1 MKSLKRN
8 HSSAWQI
15 LSAALPFLA
24 MDWIVRL
31 FSKPILIEVG
41 NSSSIFSPVYSP
53 TPNLFTLLWIA
64 FFLSITFSVTGTC
77 RRILYGLFFGL
88 SYIAFATNLIY
99 YRLTGFFFSF
109 SLLKMADEGS
119 SYVMD
124 VIKGT
129 PLYLYAIMAGI
140 LIWGIT
146 VMVSMKTTP
155 LSLSPLHGK
164 WSRLSIFQ
172 SYGKY
177 FRLPVFRFRGK
188 WILAPIFL
196 FLLLHTLIPFS
207 LGKASDGLEW
217 KSFKNGRNVYNNFN
231 DVNKSMMVSGLYE
244 FEIRNFYFTF
254 LKPSEKMSEQE
265 ASLLEEAYADRTLA
279 ASNSH
284 TGLFQGKNVIFL
296 QMEGIDTWML
306 NETDTPNLWNLKE
319 HSIDFTDHYSIYT
332 GGGSTFNS
340 EFAVNT
346 GFTTPITY
354 EQNVYMLNDNYF
366 PHSLPRKF
374 KEQGYAV
381 NAFHMNSGE
390 FYNRR
395 INYKNWSYDNY
406 FSLMDSGDYSDR
418 SYDLDR
424 ELILNPAFYQEMFC
438 RKEPFVH
445 YIITYTP
452 HTPFVTGKG
461 VGKMLAEEKYGSDSI
476 PDLSEEE
483 VARMEAGETDYMV
496 GLLIQALKDNN
507 LYDNTVIVAFTDHYL
522 YTLNDKT
529 ILDRY
534 KNTDDNRINQTPFF
548 IWSSD
553 LTPEKITD
561 TTMQMNILPTV
572 LNLFGIPYAPSD
584 YLMTDALAPDY
595 SGMAFFAD
603 SSWYDGTNY
612 MENGLPESIQKLIQ
626 KNDLTLKY
634 NYFAEH

>member
-8 HSSAWQI
+8 HFSAWQI

-31 FSKPILIEVG
+31 SSKPIIIEVG
-41 NSSSIFSPVYSP
+41 NSSSVFSPVYSP

-64 FFLSITFSVTGTC
+64 FFLGITFSARGNG
-77 RRILYGLFFGL
+77 RRILYGFFFGL
-88 SYIAFATNLIY
+88 SYIAFAANLIY
-99 YRLTGFFFSF
+99 YRLTGFYFSF

-124 VIKGT
+124 VITGT
-129 PLYLYAIMAGI
+129 PIYLYAIMAAV
-140 LIWGIT
+140 LIWGIA
-146 VMVSMKTTP
+146 VVVSMKTES
-155 LSLSPLHGK
+155 LSLPLLCSK
-164 WSRLSIFQ
+164 CFLSSIFL
-172 SYGKY
+172 S
-177 FRLPVFRFRGK
+177 RGK
-188 WILAPIFL
+188 WILSSFFL

-217 KSFKNGRNVYNNFN
+217 KSFKNGRNVYNSFN

-244 FEIRNFYFTF
+244 FEIRNFYMTF

-265 ASLLEEAYADRTLA
+265 ASFLEEAYADRTPA

-296 QMEGIDTWML
+296 QMEGLDTWML

-354 EQNVYMLNDNYF
+354 EQNVYMLNDNLF
-366 PHSLPRKF
+366 PHSLPKKF

-390 FYNRR
+390 FYNRG
-395 INYKNWSYDNY
+395 INYRNWGYDNY
-406 FSLMDSGDYSDR
+406 FSLVDSGDYSDR

-424 ELILNPAFYQEMFC
+424 ELILNPTFYQEMFC
-438 RKEPFVH
+438 RKEPFAH
-445 YIITYTP
+445 YMITYTP
-452 HTPFVTGKG
+452 HTPFVTDKG
-461 VGKMLAEEKYGSDSI
+461 VGKMLAEEKYGPDSI

-483 VARMEAGETDYMV
+483 VARLEAGETDYMV

-529 ILDRY
+529 VLDRY

-553 LTPEKITD
+553 LTPEKITS

-572 LNLFGIPYAPSD
+572 LNLFGIPYTPSD

-595 SGMAFFAD
+595 TGLAFFAD

-612 MENGLPESIQKLIQ
+612 VENEMPETIQKLIQ

-634 NYFAEH
+634 NYFAEN

>member
-8 HSSAWQI
+8 HFYAWQI

-31 FSKPILIEVG
+31 SSKPIIIEVG
-41 NSSSIFSPVYSP
+41 NSSSVFSPVYSP

-64 FFLSITFSVTGTC
+64 FFLGITFSAKGNG

-88 SYIAFATNLIY
+88 SYIAFAANLIY
-99 YRLTGFFFSF
+99 YRLTGFYFSF

-124 VIKGT
+124 VITGT
-129 PLYLYAIMAGI
+129 PIYLYAIMAAV
-140 LIWGIT
+140 LIWGIA
-146 VMVSMKTTP
+146 VVVSMKTES
-155 LSLSPLHGK
+155 LSLPLLCSK
-164 WSRLSIFQ
+164 CFLSSIFL
-172 SYGKY
+172 S
-177 FRLPVFRFRGK
+177 RGK
-188 WILAPIFL
+188 WILSSVFL

-244 FEIRNFYFTF
+244 FEIRNFYMTF

-265 ASLLEEAYADRTLA
+265 ASFLEEAYADRTLA
-279 ASNSH
+279 DSNSH

-354 EQNVYMLNDNYF
+354 EQNVYMLNNNQF

-390 FYNRR
+390 FYNRG
-395 INYKNWSYDNY
+395 INYRNWGYDNY
-406 FSLMDSGDYSDR
+406 FSLVDSGDYSDR

-424 ELILNPAFYQEMFC
+424 ELILNPTFYQEMFC

-445 YIITYTP
+445 YLITYTP
-452 HTPFVTGKG
+452 HTPFVTDKG
-461 VGKMLAEEKYGSDSI
+461 VGKMLAEEKYGPDSI

-507 LYDNTVIVAFTDHYL
+507 LYDNTVIIAFTDHYL

-529 ILDRY
+529 VLDRY

-553 LTPEKITD
+553 LTPEKITS

-572 LNLFGIPYAPSD
+572 LNLFGIPYTPSD

-595 SGMAFFAD
+595 TGLAFFAD
-603 SSWYDGTNY
+603 FSWYDGTNY
-612 MENGLPESIQKLIQ
+612 VENEMPETIQNLIQ

-634 NYFAEH
+634 NYFANH

>member
-8 HSSAWQI
+8 HFSAWQI
-15 LSAALPFLA
+15 LSAAFPFLA

-31 FSKPILIEVG
+31 SSKPIIIEVG
-41 NSSSIFSPVYSP
+41 NSSSVFSPVYSP

-64 FFLSITFSVTGTC
+64 FFLGITFSAKGNG

-88 SYIAFATNLIY
+88 SYIAFAANLIY
-99 YRLTGFFFSF
+99 YRLTGFYFSF

-124 VIKGT
+124 VITGT
-129 PLYLYAIMAGI
+129 PIYLYAIMAAV
-140 LIWGIT
+140 LIWGIA
-146 VMVSMKTTP
+146 VVVFMKTGA
-155 LSLSPLHGK
+155 LSLPMLR
-164 WSRLSIFQ
+164 SRCFLSSIFL
-172 SYGKY
+172 S
-177 FRLPVFRFRGK
+177 RGK
-188 WILAPIFL
+188 WILSSFFL

-217 KSFKNGRNVYNNFN
+217 KSFKNGRNVYNSFN

-244 FEIRNFYFTF
+244 FEIRNFYITF

-265 ASLLEEAYADRTLA
+265 ASFLEEAYADRTPA
-279 ASNSH
+279 DSNSY

-306 NETDTPNLWNLKE
+306 NETDTPNLWSLKE

-354 EQNVYMLNDNYF
+354 EQNVYMLNNNRF

-390 FYNRR
+390 FYNRG
-395 INYKNWSYDNY
+395 INYRNWGYDNY
-406 FSLMDSGDYSDR
+406 FSLMDSGDYSDS

-424 ELILNPAFYQEMFC
+424 ELILNPTFYQEMFC

-445 YIITYTP
+445 YLITYTP
-452 HTPFVTGKG
+452 HTPFTTDKG
-461 VGKMLAEEKYGSDSI
+461 VGKMLAEEKYGPDSI

-507 LYDNTVIVAFTDHYL
+507 LYDNTVIIAFTDHYL

-529 ILDRY
+529 VLDRY

-553 LTPEKITD
+553 LTPEKITS

-572 LNLFGIPYAPSD
+572 LNLFGISYTPSD

-595 SGMAFFAD
+595 AGLAFFAD
-603 SSWYDGTNY
+603 FSWYDGTNY
-612 MENGLPESIQKLIQ
+612 VENDMPETIQNLIQ

-634 NYFAEH
+634 NYFANH

>member
-8 HSSAWQI
+8 HFSAWQI

-31 FSKPILIEVG
+31 SSKPIIIEVG
-41 NSSSIFSPVYSP
+41 NSSSVFSPVYSP

-64 FFLSITFSVTGTC
+64 FFLGITFSAKGNG

-88 SYIAFATNLIY
+88 SYIAFAANLIY
-99 YRLTGFFFSF
+99 YRLTGFYFSF

-124 VIKGT
+124 VITGT
-129 PLYLYAIMAGI
+129 PIYLYAIMAAV
-140 LIWGIT
+140 LIWGIA
-146 VMVSMKTTP
+146 VVVSMKTGS
-155 LSLSPLHGK
+155 LSLPLLRSK
-164 WSRLSIFQ
+164 CFLSSSFL
-172 SYGKY
+172 S
-177 FRLPVFRFRGK
+177 RGK
-188 WILAPIFL
+188 WILSTFFL

-217 KSFKNGRNVYNNFN
+217 KSFKNGRNVYNSFN

-244 FEIRNFYFTF
+244 FEIRNFYITF
-254 LKPSEKMSEQE
+254 LKPSEKMSQQE
-265 ASLLEEAYADRTLA
+265 ASFLEEAYADRTPA
-279 ASNSH
+279 DSNSH
-284 TGLFQGKNVIFL
+284 TGVFQGKNVIFL

-354 EQNVYMLNDNYF
+354 EQNVYMLNNNQF
-366 PHSLPRKF
+366 PHSLPQKF

-390 FYNRR
+390 FYNRG
-395 INYKNWSYDNY
+395 INYRNWGYDNY
-406 FSLMDSGDYSDR
+406 FSLMDSGDYSDS

-424 ELILNPAFYQEMFC
+424 ELILNPTFYQEMFC

-445 YIITYTP
+445 YLITYTP
-452 HTPFVTGKG
+452 HTPFTTDKG
-461 VGKMLAEEKYGSDSI
+461 VGKMLAEEKYGPDSI
-476 PDLSEEE
+476 PNLSEEE

-507 LYDNTVIVAFTDHYL
+507 LYDNTVIIAFTDHYL

-529 ILDRY
+529 VLDRY
-534 KNTDDNRINQTPFF
+534 KNTNDNRINQTPFF
-548 IWSSD
+548 IWSSE
-553 LTPEKITD
+553 LTPEKITS

-572 LNLFGIPYAPSD
+572 LNLFGIPYTPSD

-595 SGMAFFAD
+595 TGLAFFAD
-603 SSWYDGTNY
+603 FSWYDGTNY
-612 MENGLPESIQKLIQ
+612 VENEMPETIQNLIQ

-634 NYFAEH
+634 NYFADH

>member
-8 HSSAWQI
+8 HCSAWQI

-31 FSKPILIEVG
+31 SSKPIIIEVG
-41 NSSSIFSPVYSP
+41 NSSSVFSPVYSP

-64 FFLSITFSVTGTC
+64 FFLGITFSAKGNS

-88 SYIAFATNLIY
+88 SYIAFAANLIY
-99 YRLTGFFFSF
+99 YRLTGFYFSF

-124 VIKGT
+124 VITGT
-129 PLYLYAIMAGI
+129 PIYLYAIMAAV
-140 LIWGIT
+140 LIWGIA
-146 VMVSMKTTP
+146 VVVSMKTAS
-155 LSLSPLHGK
+155 LSLPLLRSK
-164 WSRLSIFQ
+164 CFLSSIFL
-172 SYGKY
+172 S
-177 FRLPVFRFRGK
+177 RGK
-188 WILAPIFL
+188 WIFSSFFL

-217 KSFKNGRNVYNNFN
+217 KSFKNGRNVYNSFN

-244 FEIRNFYFTF
+244 FEIRNFYITF

-265 ASLLEEAYADRTLA
+265 ASFLEKAYADRTPA
-279 ASNSH
+279 DSNSH

-354 EQNVYMLNDNYF
+354 EQNVYMLNDNQF
-366 PHSLPRKF
+366 PHSLPKKF

-390 FYNRR
+390 FYNRG
-395 INYKNWSYDNY
+395 INYRNWGYDNY
-406 FSLMDSGDYSDR
+406 FSLMDSGDYSDS
-418 SYDLDR
+418 SYALDR
-424 ELILNPAFYQEMFC
+424 ELILNPTFYQEMFC

-445 YIITYTP
+445 YLITYTP
-452 HTPFVTGKG
+452 HTPFTTDKG
-461 VGKMLAEEKYGSDSI
+461 VGKMLAEEKYGPDSI

-483 VARMEAGETDYMV
+483 VARLEAGETDYMV

-507 LYDNTVIVAFTDHYL
+507 LYDNTVIIAFTDHYL

-553 LTPEKITD
+553 LTPEKITS

-572 LNLFGIPYAPSD
+572 LNLFGIPYTPSD

-595 SGMAFFAD
+595 TGLAFFAD
-603 SSWYDGTNY
+603 FSWYDGTNY
-612 MENGLPESIQKLIQ
+612 VENEMPETIQNLIQ

-634 NYFAEH
+634 NYFADH

>member
-8 HSSAWQI
+8 HFSAWQI

-31 FSKPILIEVG
+31 SSKPIIIEVG
-41 NSSSIFSPVYSP
+41 NSSSVFSPVYSP

-64 FFLSITFSVTGTC
+64 FFLGITFSAKGNG

-88 SYIAFATNLIY
+88 SYIAFAANLIY
-99 YRLTGFFFSF
+99 YRLTGFYFSF

-124 VIKGT
+124 VITGT
-129 PLYLYAIMAGI
+129 PIYLYAIMAAV
-140 LIWGIT
+140 LIWGIA
-146 VMVSMKTTP
+146 VVVSMKTGA
-155 LSLSPLHGK
+155 LSLPLLCSK
-164 WSRLSIFQ
+164 CFLSSIFL
-172 SYGKY
+172 S
-177 FRLPVFRFRGK
+177 RGK
-188 WILAPIFL
+188 WILSSFFL

-217 KSFKNGRNVYNNFN
+217 KSFKNARNVYNNFN

-244 FEIRNFYFTF
+244 FEIRNFYITF

-265 ASLLEEAYADRTLA
+265 ASFLEEAYADRTLA
-279 ASNSH
+279 DSNSH

-354 EQNVYMLNDNYF
+354 EQNVYMLNNNQF

-390 FYNRR
+390 FYNRG
-395 INYKNWSYDNY
+395 INYRNWGYDNY
-406 FSLMDSGDYSDR
+406 FSLMDSGDYSDS

-424 ELILNPAFYQEMFC
+424 ELILNPTFYQEMFC

-445 YIITYTP
+445 YLITYTP
-452 HTPFVTGKG
+452 HTPFTTDKG
-461 VGKMLAEEKYGSDSI
+461 VGKMLAEEKYGPDSI

-507 LYDNTVIVAFTDHYL
+507 LYDNTVIIAFTDHYL

-529 ILDRY
+529 VLDRY

-553 LTPEKITD
+553 LTPEKITS

-572 LNLFGIPYAPSD
+572 LNLFGIPYTPSD

-595 SGMAFFAD
+595 TGLAFFAD
-603 SSWYDGTNY
+603 FSWYDGTNY
-612 MENGLPESIQKLIQ
+612 VENEMPETIQNLIQ

-634 NYFAEH
+634 NYFANH

>member
-8 HSSAWQI
+8 HFYAWQI

-31 FSKPILIEVG
+31 SSKPILIEVG
-41 NSSSIFSPVYSP
+41 NSSSVFSPVYSP

-88 SYIAFATNLIY
+88 SYIAFAANLIY

-129 PLYLYAIMAGI
+129 PLYLYAIMAGV

-188 WILAPIFL
+188 WILASIFL

-244 FEIRNFYFTF
+244 FEIRNFYVTF

-354 EQNVYMLNDNYF
+354 EQNVYMLNDNLF

-390 FYNRR
+390 FYNRG
-395 INYKNWSYDNY
+395 INYKNWGYDNY

-424 ELILNPAFYQEMFC
+424 ELILNPTFYQEMFC

-496 GLLIQALKDNN
+496 GLLIQALKDND

-529 ILDRY
+529 VLDRY

-553 LTPEKITD
+553 VEPETITE

-572 LNLFGIPYAPSD
+572 LNLFGIPYVPSD
-584 YLMTDALAPDY
+584 YLMTDALAADY
-595 SGMAFFAD
+595 NGLAFFAD

-612 MENGLPESIQKLIQ
+612 MENEMPETIQKLIQ

-634 NYFAEH
+634 NYFAEK

>member
-8 HSSAWQI
+8 HFSAWQI

-31 FSKPILIEVG
+31 SSKPIIIEVG
-41 NSSSIFSPVYSP
+41 NSSSVFSPVYSP
-53 TPNLFTLLWIA
+53 APNLFTLLWIA
-64 FFLSITFSVTGTC
+64 FFLGITFSARGNG

-88 SYIAFATNLIY
+88 SYIAFAANLIY
-99 YRLTGFFFSF
+99 YRLTGFYFSF

-124 VIKGT
+124 VITGT
-129 PLYLYAIMAGI
+129 PIYLYAIMAAV
-140 LIWGIT
+140 LIWGIA
-146 VMVSMKTTP
+146 VVVSMKTES
-155 LSLSPLHGK
+155 LSLPLLCSK
-164 WSRLSIFQ
+164 CFLSSIFL
-172 SYGKY
+172 S
-177 FRLPVFRFRGK
+177 RGK
-188 WILAPIFL
+188 WILSSFFL

-217 KSFKNGRNVYNNFN
+217 KSFKNGRNVYNSFN

-244 FEIRNFYFTF
+244 FEIRNFYMTF

-265 ASLLEEAYADRTLA
+265 ASFLEEAYADRTPA

-296 QMEGIDTWML
+296 QMEGLDTWML

-354 EQNVYMLNDNYF
+354 EQNVYMLNDNLF
-366 PHSLPRKF
+366 PHSLPKKF

-390 FYNRR
+390 FYNRG
-395 INYKNWSYDNY
+395 INYRNWGYDNY
-406 FSLMDSGDYSDR
+406 FSLMDSGDYSDS

-424 ELILNPAFYQEMFC
+424 ELILNPTFYQEMFC

-445 YIITYTP
+445 YLITYTP
-452 HTPFVTGKG
+452 HTPFVTDKG
-461 VGKMLAEEKYGSDSI
+461 VGKMLAEEKYGPDSI

-483 VARMEAGETDYMV
+483 VARLEAGETDYMV

-529 ILDRY
+529 VLDRY

-553 LTPEKITD
+553 LTPEKITS

-572 LNLFGIPYAPSD
+572 LNLFGIPYTPSD

-595 SGMAFFAD
+595 TGLAFFAD

-612 MENGLPESIQKLIQ
+612 VENELPETIQKLIQ

-634 NYFAEH
+634 NYFAEN